1 MNAWETLSKDIKTV
15 ANRSNIQSM
24 VGEVILTNQEIIVKQ
39 VKERWEKGESSVGGI
54 IGRYRWEEYRM
65 FKEAMNPLA
74 GGNVDLIFT
83 GKLSNG
89 LAVRKYGS
97 IYQVYSEDEKYHD
110 IGEKYGY
117 EEYGLTKEQMDEFYE
132 FIYSKVMIE
141 MLNQIYD

>member
-54 IGRYRWEEYRM
+54 IGRYRWEDYRM
-65 FKEAMNPLA
+65 FKESMNPLA
-74 GGNVDLIFT
+74 GGNVDLILT

-97 IYQVYSEDEKYHD
+97 IYQVYSKDEKYHD